1 MTELAQLARDVGVH
15 ERTLRRAVND
25 GTLRATRPT
34 TRTLV
39 LSLSERRYVRRRW
52 RMVAD
57 LKAALRTE
65 HNARFAMLFGS
76 AATGSDTAAS
86 DVDVLVELRDSSLDR
101 IIDLS
106 SKLTAIVGRRV
117 DLLRLEDVEADLSF
131 LSNLLAEGRVLVDR
145 EERWGH
151 LRQRERTLRRRGG
164 RQQAKRTRDALAGID
179 RLLGA

>member
-1 MTELAQLARDVGVH
+1 
-15 ERTLRRAVND
+15 
-25 GTLRATRPT
+25 
-34 TRTLV
+34 
-39 LSLSERRYVRRRW
+39 
-52 RMVAD
+52 
-57 LKAALRTE
+57 
-65 HNARFAMLFGS
+65 
-76 AATGSDTAAS
+76 
-86 DVDVLVELRDSSLDR
+86 VLVELRDSSLDR